1 MTSVKTHCKLGAALT
16 DGSYLL
22 NGSGGF
28 RSHGERFPSGAGGER
43 NRAKWRNATQSQAN
57 VVLGCDC
64 WLHPQN
70 QIEAVNNV
78 NKYDQINID
87 TQQGQH
93 AAL

>member
-1 MTSVKTHCKLGAALT
+1 MTSVKTHCKPGAALT

-28 RSHGERFPSGAGGER
+28 RSHGERFPSGAGGDQ
-43 NRAKWRNATQSQAN
+43 NRVKWRNATQSQAN

-70 QIEAVNNV
+70 QIEAVSFMFS
-78 NKYDQINID
+78 DEM
-87 TQQGQH
+87 
-93 AAL
+93 